1 MELSLSFFDAHIDG
15 ELLADLH
22 CYLTSEEKICLIFYF
37 GFSRSDVVTNSSTNG
52 VNIRDG
58 DMNMPYLTRKS
69 RKGKGE
75 NTNPSTNSYENAIT
89 NASTELRQW

>member
-1 MELSLSFFDAHIDG
+1 MKRKLE
-15 ELLADLH
+15 
-22 CYLTSEEKICLIFYF
+22 ICLIFYF

-75 NTNPSTNSYENAIT
+75 NTNPSTNSYENAII